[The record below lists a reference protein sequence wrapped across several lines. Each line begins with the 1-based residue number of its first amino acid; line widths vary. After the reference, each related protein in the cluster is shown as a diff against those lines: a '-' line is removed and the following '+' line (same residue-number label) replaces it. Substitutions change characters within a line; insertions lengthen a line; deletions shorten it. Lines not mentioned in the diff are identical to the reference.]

1 MRNTF
6 IGLFWILIFTGSVFA
21 EGVTNPPAAKVSNSI
36 VEKVVTSQA
45 EEKVNPAAEE
55 TSFVTVQAIDS
66 QPEKVSTSSS
76 EQNNDSAV
84 EKETNSRSE
93 GEQDAADEKTSV
105 IELPPFAERYPPES
119 ITSVER
125 AEEIIEAYQKE
136 ISEINAWQSKV
147 NKLCYREFLVNRCMN
162 KNKEVAREK
171 RGNARAVWLKARDF
185 IREKN
190 ANEAKTQ
197 RLENEKKRAELV
209 TKMNAQP
216 SKVKGTGLVGSDPN
230 SDIDTRGMMHVYDG
244 KRTDVNPKNVKTGEK
259 FNMVEP
265 RVLTPEE
272 EKKNE
277 EAYWKR
283 QQKREEQER
292 QEEERKQ
299 AVQPPVEPAPRPM
312 TVEEFEK
319 DDAAPKETTSGGKFG
334 VSGPRTLTPEQEK
347 KNEETYE
354 KRQQKREEQERQTE
368 ERKQGTQPTGGVAK
382 KGMTVEEFEK
392 ADAAPASGRSS
403 MSGPRV
409 LTPEQEKQNEETY
422 ERRQQEQIEKIQ
434 QAEGKK
440 PNAPSTTEE
449 EREKSREER
458 RIATEKKRQE
468 NIRKREERAADYEK
482 QVKLRE
488 EQKQREEAGAK

>member
-1 MRNTF
+1 M
-6 IGLFWILIFTGSVFA
+6 IFSGSVFA
-21 EGVTNPPAAKVSNSI
+21 EGVANPPATKVSNSI
-36 VEKVVTSQA
+36 VEKVITPQT
-45 EEKVNPAAEE
+45 EEKVNPASEE
-55 TSFVTVQAIDS
+55 NNFVEVQAIDS
-66 QPEKVSTSSS
+66 QSEKITTPPS
-76 EQNNDSAV
+76 EQDNDSAPEKKTSSQV
-84 EKETNSRSE
+84 EE
-93 GEQDAADEKTSV
+93 EQDAADEKPLV
-105 IELPPFAERYPPES
+105 IDLPPFAERYPPES

-136 ISEINAWQSKV
+136 VGEINAWQKKV
-147 NKLCYREFLVNRCMN
+147 DKLCYREFLVNRCMN
-162 KNKEVAREK
+162 KNKELAREK
-171 RGNARAVWLKARDF
+171 RNNARAVWLKARDF

-209 TKMNAQP
+209 TKMEAQP
-216 SKVKGTGLVGSDPN
+216 TRVKGTGLVSSDPN
-230 SDIDTRGMMHVYDG
+230 SDIDTRGMMHVYEG
-244 KRTDVNPKNVKTGEK
+244 KRTDINPKNVKTGER

-272 EKKNE
+272 ERKNE

-283 QQKREEQER
+283 QQKREEQQR

-299 AVQPPVEPAPRPM
+299 AAQPTAEPAPRPM

-319 DDAAPKETTSGGKFG
+319 DDAAPKESASGGKFG
-334 VSGPRTLTPEQEK
+334 VTGPRTLTPEQEK

-354 KRQQKREEQERQTE
+354 KRQQKQQEQVRQTE
-368 ERKQGTQPTGGVAK
+368 ERKQGIQPTGGNSK
-382 KGMTVEEFEK
+382 KEMTAEEFEK
-392 ADAAPASGRSS
+392 GGAAPTSGKSS

-409 LTPEQEKQNEETY
+409 ITPEQEKQNEETY
-422 ERRQQEQIEKIQ
+422 ERRQQEQVEKIQ

-440 PNAPSTTEE
+440 PNPPSTTEE

-458 RIATEKKRQE
+458 RIAAEKRREE

-488 EQKQREEAGAK
+488 EQKQREETGAK